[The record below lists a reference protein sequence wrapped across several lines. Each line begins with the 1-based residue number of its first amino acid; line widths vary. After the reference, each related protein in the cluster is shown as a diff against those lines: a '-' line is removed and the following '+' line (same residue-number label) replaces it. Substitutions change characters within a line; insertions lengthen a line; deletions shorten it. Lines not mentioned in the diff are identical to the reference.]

1 MEAGTLAFLPILAA
15 VPNTLEWSPKV
26 AVVMIL
32 CNILAI
38 AIGKF
43 TIKHPSSPPAM
54 PSPELFGG
62 FGLPAVLGTASF
74 GHILGAGAILGL
86 ANLGVL

>member
-1 MEAGTLAFLPILAA
+1 MAFLPVLAA
-15 VPNTLEWSPKV
+15 VPDTLTWSPKV

-38 AIGKF
+38 AFGKL
-43 TIKHPSSPPAM
+43 TIKYPSAGPAM

-74 GHILGAGAILGL
+74 GHILGAGVILGL
-86 ANLGVL
+86 ANLGAL

>member
-1 MEAGTLAFLPILAA
+1 MMHLVMSLATVPTTLS
-15 VPNTLEWSPKV
+15 WSPKV

-32 CNILAI
+32 CNVLAI

-43 TIKHPSSPPAM
+43 GIQQPSAGPAL

-62 FGLPAVLGTASF
+62 MGMPALLATTSF
-74 GHILGAGAILGL
+74 GHILGLGTILGL
-86 ANLGVL
+86 SYLGAL